1 MYNPTPYTSRTH
13 LEQHSVG
20 MRFDFPRVQRTLG
33 GEDLS
38 RWDAS
43 RLKQKG
49 AHTGEVMEIIDRMGM
64 ASAKV
69 RFLRYRVPARGNLA
83 SMPQTHNRVTPHTH
97 GCLDC
102 LARVTLSSYGHQ
114 STTSPTPFYSSHRSI
129 LHTLSTA
136 LH

>member
-1 MYNPTPYTSRTH
+1 MSSAVDVMLDVKTGGEPFTSRTH

-69 RFLRYRVPARGNLA
+69 RFVLCTSA
-83 SMPQTHNRVTPHTH
+83 SK
-97 GCLDC
+97 G
-102 LARVTLSSYGHQ
+102 
-114 STTSPTPFYSSHRSI
+114 
-129 LHTLSTA
+129 
-136 LH
+136 